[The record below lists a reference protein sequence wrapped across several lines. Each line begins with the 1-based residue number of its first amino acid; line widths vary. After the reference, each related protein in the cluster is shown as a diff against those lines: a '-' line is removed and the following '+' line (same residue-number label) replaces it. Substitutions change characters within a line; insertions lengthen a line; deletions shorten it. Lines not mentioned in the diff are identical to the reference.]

1 MKLLSLVAAASL
13 VSSAVGEVFYETRF
27 HYITVD
33 ANGNIVGSVISEALA
48 ETGLPDLEPAS
59 ATALAVESDA
69 PDSAPAASTPAANA
83 APKPTTT
90 TQAAQPATTTSSTAA
105 ASSTFAQ
112 ALADTG
118 SSSGVY
124 AEIGA
129 SGVDEKFAKAIL
141 DAHNQK
147 RADHSA
153 GQLSWSTEVYKY
165 AQNYAN
171 GYECGADLKHSG
183 GKYGENLASGFKDGV
198 SAFDAWYSEG
208 SGYDYASASTFSHF
222 TAIIWKGTTKL
233 GCAYKQCGSDG
244 MYVICSYDPAGNI
257 VGEGKE
263 NLSPN

>member
-90 TQAAQPATTTSSTAA
+90 TQAAQPATTTSSTAP

-141 DAHNQK
+141 DAHNQ
-147 RADHSA
+147 
-153 GQLSWSTEVYKY
+153 Y